1 MGRCEKCLNHIPVI
15 SENGMHYN
23 CGLSER
29 EALECL
35 TKAKD
40 HSAVLHTKHCD
51 NSCVWFHNETCTC
64 EGLKPCEFDKE

>member
-35 TKAKD
+35 TKEKD
-40 HSAVLHTKHCD
+40 HSAVLQPRD
-51 NSCVWFHNETCTC
+51 
-64 EGLKPCEFDKE
+64 FDKE